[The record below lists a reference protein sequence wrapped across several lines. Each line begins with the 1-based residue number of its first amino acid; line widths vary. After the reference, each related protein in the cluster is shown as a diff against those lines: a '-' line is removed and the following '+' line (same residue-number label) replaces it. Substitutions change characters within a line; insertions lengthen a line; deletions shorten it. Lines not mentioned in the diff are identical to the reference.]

1 MANKETVLF
10 KRFDE
15 GGRPYWCMTRVAAYY
30 RYKRTIQ
37 PLDELLKSLDE
48 VAQEVK

>member
-1 MANKETVLF
+1 MAKKESVLF

-15 GGRPYWCMTRVAAYY
+15 GGHPYWCMTRVAAYY

-37 PLDELLKSLDE
+37 PLDELLKSLGFI
-48 VAQEVK
+48 AQEVR